1 MSDSKG
7 DNVELE
13 HVALYVNDLEA
24 MKDFYV
30 RHFQAAPNQKYH
42 NPRTGL
48 ETYFLSFAGGAR
60 LEIMRRPDMSEKS
73 AGEHPLGYAHISF
86 KVGSMEKVDQLTK
99 QPQQAGCPLLNG
111 PRMTGDGYYE
121 SVLTDP
127 EGNLIELVA

>member
-1 MSDSKG
+1 MK
-7 DNVELE
+7 LE
-13 HVALYVNDLEA
+13 HIALYVEDLEK

-30 RHFQAAPNQKYH
+30 VCFGAKPNQKYH

-48 ETYFLSFAGGAR
+48 QTYFLSFDNGAR
-60 LEIMRRPDMSEKS
+60 LEIMQRLAMSPRSSE
-73 AGEHPLGYAHISF
+73 EHPLGYVHIAF
-86 KVGSMEKVDQLTK
+86 KLGSSELVDQLTK
-99 QPQQAGCPLLNG
+99 TLQESGVPLLNG